1 MPLFWILVF
10 CLVAL
15 VWVLSIVDIVRRHY
29 PASKT
34 AAWILLILILPFVGS
49 IIYWFSRE
57 STSDEAELQHMA
69 EADRRH
75 SAGSRD
81 FGP

>member
-15 VWVLSIVDIVRRHY
+15 VWVLSIIDIVRRHY
-29 PASKT
+29 PSGKT
-34 AAWILLILILPFVGS
+34 AAWILLVVILPFIGT
-49 IIYWFSRE
+49 IIYWFQRE
-57 STSDEAELQHMA
+57 STSEEAELQHMA
-69 EADRRH
+69 EVDRHR

-81 FGP
+81 YPP

>member
-29 PASKT
+29 PSGKT
-34 AAWILLILILPFVGS
+34 AAWILLVVILPFIGT
-49 IIYWFSRE
+49 IIYWFERE
-57 STSDEAELQHMA
+57 STTEEAELQHMA
-69 EADRRH
+69 EADRHR

>member
-29 PASKT
+29 PSGEDGGVDPAGRDP
-34 AAWILLILILPFVGS
+34 AVRRLDHLLV
-49 IIYWFSRE
+49 R
-57 STSDEAELQHMA
+57 A
-69 EADRRH
+69 
-75 SAGSRD
+75 
-81 FGP
+81 